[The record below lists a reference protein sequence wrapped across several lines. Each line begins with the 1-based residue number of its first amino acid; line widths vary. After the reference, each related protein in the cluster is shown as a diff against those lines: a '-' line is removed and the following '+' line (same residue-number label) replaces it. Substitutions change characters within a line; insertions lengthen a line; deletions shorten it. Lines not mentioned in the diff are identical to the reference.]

1 MNIAIYEEMP
11 ITKNRAVA
19 TIPTFCKVYSVQFE
33 FKVTEFGSQ
42 QWHNIVHITT
52 GGNNEDYGSRI
63 ASVFIKSH
71 GDGNVEYVII
81 SPVNGNKAYNNL
93 LITPSINKWVMVKVT
108 QVKAGDDYVYKVEV
122 DGNEVDKVKN
132 TKPMQFEKVTV
143 YVSDPWIKA
152 PPGHIR
158 NLIIKGK
165 FLMIIF
171 GKL

>member
-19 TIPTFCKVYSVQFE
+19 TIPRFGKVYTVQFE
-33 FKVTEFGSQ
+33 FKVTQSKYQ
-42 QWHNIVHITT
+42 YWCNIVHITT
-52 GGNNEDYGSRI
+52 GGDYEDYGNRI
-63 ASVFIKSH
+63 ASVFIKYH
-71 GDGNVEYVII
+71 GDGNVESII
-81 SPVNGNKAYNNL
+81 NSPVNGNKGYNTFL
-93 LITPSINKWVMVKVT
+93 EYPSMNKWVMVKVT
-108 QVKAGDDYVYKVEV
+108 QVKACDDYVYKVEV

-132 TKPMQFEKVTV
+132 TKPMRFENVTV
-143 YVSDPWIKA
+143 YVSNPWIIA
-152 PPGHIR
+152 PPGYIR